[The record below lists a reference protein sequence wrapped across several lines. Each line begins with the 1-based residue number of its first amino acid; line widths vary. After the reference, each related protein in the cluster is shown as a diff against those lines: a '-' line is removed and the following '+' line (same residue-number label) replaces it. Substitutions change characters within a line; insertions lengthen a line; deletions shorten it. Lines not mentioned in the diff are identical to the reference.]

1 MTLTQAQRE
10 AVEQAVAGILEKSED
25 IHAATVACVAV
36 IERRIELREKWE
48 AEEAK
53 HGTSLRRG

>member
-1 MTLTQAQRE
+1 MNLTQAQRE

-48 AEEAK
+48 AEEVK
-53 HGTSLRRG
+53 HGPAK